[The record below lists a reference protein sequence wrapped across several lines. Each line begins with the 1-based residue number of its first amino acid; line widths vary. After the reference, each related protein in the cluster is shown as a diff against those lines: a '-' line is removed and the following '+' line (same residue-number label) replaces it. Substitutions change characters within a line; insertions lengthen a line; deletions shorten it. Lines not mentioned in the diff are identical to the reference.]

1 MRPEMIAEAG
11 GGAGERFK
19 GYAQAVTAA
28 SLWGSSG
35 IFAVSLFRLG
45 LPPESL
51 ALLRPLVGSVILVA
65 FVAARDLRGLAVDRK
80 GLAILLLGGGF
91 SVGVFQ
97 IAYQLSTDSVGVPST
112 VAMLY
117 LAPAVVAL
125 ASGPLLGEW
134 PDRTRIALL
143 VVTLSG
149 VWLSVLGA
157 HDVVATFGSTGIGW
171 GVLAGVSYGAYTL
184 FGRYASPRYG
194 AVRTV
199 VYSTVGSCVFLAL
212 VVPVV
217 AGPVVWPS
225 SWAAWGL
232 LLAFGILTI
241 AVAHFLFFDALA
253 HIDASRASIATA
265 IEPVV
270 AAVLATIILSQG
282 LSRVGWIGI
291 GLVVVGVAGV
301 GVTARRAP
309 RASTRGVADEVRA
322 GPADEPPA
330 A

>member
-1 MRPEMIAEAG
+1 MNPAAAIDGREPPPDRRFRGYVEAV
-11 GGAGERFK
+11 A
-19 GYAQAVTAA
+19 AA

-45 LPPESL
+45 VPPESL
-51 ALLRPLVGSVILVA
+51 ALLRPLVGSVMLVA
-65 FVAARDLRGLAVDRK
+65 FVAAQNVRGLAVDTRGLLVLMLGG
-80 GLAILLLGGGF
+80 GLAI
-91 SVGVFQ
+91 GVFQ

-149 VWLSVLGA
+149 VWMSVLGA
-157 HDVVATFGSTGIGW
+157 HDVAATFGTTGVGW
-171 GVLAGVSYGAYTL
+171 GILAGVSYGAYTL

-194 AVRTV
+194 SVRTV
-199 VYSTVGSCVFLAL
+199 VYSTVGSCLFLAL
-212 VVPVV
+212 VVPSMD
-217 AGPVVWPS
+217 GPIVWPP
-225 SWAAWGL
+225 SWRAWAL
-232 LLAFGILTI
+232 LLAFGLLTI
-241 AVAHFLFFDALA
+241 AVAHFLFFDALS

-265 IEPVV
+265 VEPVV
-270 AAVLATIILSQG
+270 AAVLATAILSQG
-282 LSRVGWIGI
+282 LSWLGWTGI

-301 GVTARRAP
+301 GITARRSSG
-309 RASTRGVADEVRA
+309 ASISRR
-322 GPADEPPA
+322 
-330 A
+330 